1 MNHIQHL
8 INKQSSVRDALI
20 LLDKLSLDAILFV
33 MNDRN
38 QLIGSLTDGDI
49 RRGFIKGLDFSD
61 PLSSFMNHK
70 PFFIRE
76 NQYTLDEIESYS
88 KYRII
93 PIVNI
98 ENHIIDILNFRFQ
111 QTILPIN
118 AVIMA
123 GGKGQRLL
131 PLTEL
136 TPKPLLFVGDKPIL
150 EHNIDRLIKV
160 GVKNISISI
169 NYLAEQIVDYF
180 KDGDSKGIKI
190 DYIQENK
197 PLGTIGSILLKDE
210 FIYDDILVMNS
221 DILTN
226 IDLYDFFKTYKNC
239 IADIAIAAVGYKV
252 KIPYGVLQTNEEN
265 TVMSINEKPTYT
277 YFSNAG
283 IYLLKKELLS
293 LIPKETF
300 YDITDLLE
308 RAMEM
313 NYKLIT
319 YPINGY
325 WLDIGNHEDYLK
337 AQEDI
342 KHIKL

>member
-1 MNHIQHL
+1 VNHIQHL
-8 INKQSSVRDALI
+8 IEKHASVRDALI

-33 MNDRN
+33 INDSN

-49 RRGFIKGLDFSD
+49 RRGFIKGLDFTD
-61 PLSSFMNHK
+61 PLSFFMNNN
-70 PFFIRE
+70 PSFIRE
-76 NQYTLDEIESYS
+76 NKYTFEELESYS
-88 KYRII
+88 KFRIV
-93 PIVNI
+93 PILDT
-98 ENHIIDILNFRFQ
+98 ENHIIDVLNFRFQ
-111 QTILPIN
+111 QTILPVN

-123 GGKGQRLL
+123 GGKGQRLM
-131 PLTEL
+131 PLTEF
-136 TPKPLLFVGDKPIL
+136 TPKPLLIVGDKPII

-160 GVKNISISI
+160 GVNNITISV
-169 NYLAEQIVDYF
+169 NYLGEQIVDFF
-180 KDGDSKGIKI
+180 KNGSSKGIII
-190 DYIQENK
+190 DYIHENK
-197 PLGTIGSILLKDE
+197 PLGTIGSLLLKDK
-210 FIYDDILVMNS
+210 FLYDDILVMNS
-221 DILTN
+221 DLLTN

-239 IADIAIAAVGYKV
+239 NADIAIAAVGYKV
-252 KIPYGVLQTNEEN
+252 KIPYGVLQTSDVNL
-265 TVMSINEKPTYT
+265 VMSISEKPTYT

-293 LIPKETF
+293 LIPKDSF

-313 NYKLIT
+313 SYKLIT

-325 WLDIGNHEDYLK
+325 WLDIGKHDDYVK